1 MPRAAPRALSLA
13 VKLLVSSLLVVIIA
27 WKVGPAA
34 LMAAFR
40 RLDTSVLVLA
50 LVLTVGFV
58 LGRAAKWLLLART
71 AVPSL
76 SYRDSVLS
84 LLGGMGLG
92 MITPGR
98 AGEFTRVAFMPEG
111 DRLTLVGLFAVDR
124 VMDLQ
129 TIVLFGTVALPLLG
143 YPGYFAVAL
152 LGCLLSFACLYAAR
166 PAKRV
171 LTIIA
176 SRLPLQRYTLRMLA
190 ALDGLGPGSRP
201 SC

>member
-1 MPRAAPRALSLA
+1 MTASSSSPRALPRALSLG
-13 VKLLVSSLLVVIIA
+13 VKLLVSGLLVAIIA

-34 LMAAFR
+34 LVAALR
-40 RLDTSVLVLA
+40 RLDPGVLALA

-111 DRLTLVGLFAVDR
+111 DRLTLVG
-124 VMDLQ
+124 
-129 TIVLFGTVALPLLG
+129 I
-143 YPGYFAVAL
+143 
-152 LGCLLSFACLYAAR
+152 C
-166 PAKRV
+166 
-171 LTIIA
+171 
-176 SRLPLQRYTLRMLA
+176 
-190 ALDGLGPGSRP
+190 RP
-201 SC
+201 SCCSAPWRCRCSAIPAIS